1 MQKLAKYQSWRLAF
15 AGDVLVLFAH
25 VIGKMEK
32 LITQVARSSKIR
44 IGGKTFD
51 SNGDIVLEMAENRV
65 ICSECI
71 VNRICLFPRMTR
83 IDPWCHIMPFG
94 IK

>member
-15 AGDVLVLFAH
+15 VGDVLVLFSR

-44 IGGKTFD
+44 IGGETFD

-65 ICSECI
+65 ICGECI

-83 IDPWCHIMPFG
+83 MLRVM
-94 IK
+94 